1 MKKIGKQSIRFD
13 NAYIESTSTVAG
25 KLEKNGP
32 LGSYFDKTYD
42 NNYCN
47 TKSWEKAEMQLF
59 DDSINILLNK
69 SKKNTDDI
77 NLFIGGDLNNQ
88 IVISNYVLKKYPFPH
103 LGIYSAC
110 STITEGLILGSI
122 CIDSGFNN
130 IIVGTSSHNS
140 TSERQFRNPT
150 EYGGQK
156 NLTTTFTSTGG
167 VCALL
172 TNKKNA
178 IKITKATIGKVN
190 DSTMLDSSDMGRVM
204 AFSAADTFMMH
215 LKDFGISE
223 KEYDFIV
230 TGDLSTYG
238 KKVFLKVLEENNI
251 TLNNYED
258 TGLMLYDVNK
268 QPVFSGG
275 SGSSCIALVGL
286 GFIYKLMKEEKLNKV
301 LFIATGA
308 LLNPIMTFQKETIP
322 AISHAVVFERVK
334 I

>member
-1 MKKIGKQSIRFD
+1 MKKIGKQSLRFD

-25 KLEKNGP
+25 KLEKEGP
-32 LGSYFDKTYD
+32 LGAYFDKTYS

-47 TKSWEKAEMQLF
+47 MKSWEKAEMKLF
-59 DDSINILLNK
+59 DDSINVLLDK
-69 SKKNTDDI
+69 TKKKEVDI
-77 NLFIGGDLNNQ
+77 SLFIGGDLNNQ

-110 STITEGLILGSI
+110 STITEGLIIGSI
-122 CIDSGFNN
+122 CADSGLNN
-130 IIVGTSSHNS
+130 IIVGTSSHNA

-156 NLTTTFTSTGG
+156 NQTTTFTATGAG
-167 VCALL
+167 CALL
-172 TNKKNA
+172 SNKKNT
-178 IKITKATIGKVN
+178 IRVTKATIGKVI
-190 DSTMLDSSDMGRVM
+190 DSTLLDASDMGRVM
-204 AFSAADTFMMH
+204 AFSAADTLLTH

-251 TLNNYED
+251 RLNNYED
-258 TGLMLYDVNK
+258 TGLMLYDVNR

-275 SGSSCIALVGL
+275 SGTSCIALVGL
-286 GFIYKLMKEEKLNKV
+286 GFIYKLMQEEKLNKV

-322 AISHAVVFERVK
+322 AISHAVVLERVK